1 MQLDAGRAAV
11 TGAIAP
17 LNDFNLWV
25 RDSFLVI
32 VLLVLGAILLTR
44 LAGWVRDKIMAHIDA
59 RATETDELVRSEG
72 AKHRQVVAQV
82 VTWSALAVIYVVT
95 AVRIVQ
101 ELGVPLAG
109 LVAPAALLSAALGF
123 GLQRFVQDIG
133 AGFFITGER
142 QYGFGDVVTIATAG
156 VTQPVTGTVEDV
168 TLRVTRLRTVSG
180 EVITTPNGQII
191 QVTNLSR
198 DWARAVIDVPVPAA
212 VDVSHVTDI
221 LRQVGEEAYSDDRLR
236 KMMLDPPTVMS
247 TRSRCAWWRGRSR
260 AFSSRSAASSGRG
273 SPRPSAVKA
282 SSSPPSSTPAAPPGA
297 PHELQ
302 GQAPPHV
309 DPGADRAVHRRVC
322 PLPVGARTPGH
333 GIARAGPQPNGDAP
347 ARTNANP
354 HPHAAAYEPF
364 AHAVADQPVTV
375 PDAVRAGRL
384 AVDGIA
390 ASERAGISRAVG
402 DVGPAV
408 RPAG

>member
-1 MQLDAGRAAV
+1 M

-17 LNDFNLWV
+17 LDDFNLWV
-25 RDSFLVI
+25 RNNLPVI

-44 LAGWVRDKIMAHIDA
+44 LAAWTRDKIMARIEA

-82 VTWSALAVIYVVT
+82 VTWSVLAVIYVVT

-156 VTQPVTGTVEDV
+156 VGQPVTGTVEDV

-180 EVITTPNGQII
+180 EVITTPNGNII

-198 DWARAVIDVPVPAA
+198 DWARAVIDVPVPAT
-212 VDVSHVTDI
+212 VDVSHVNDI
-221 LRQVGEEAYSDDRLR
+221 LRRVGEEAYSDDRLR
-236 KMMLDPPTVMS
+236 KMMLDPPTVMGVEKIEVD
-247 TRSRCAWWRGRSR
+247 T
-260 AFSSRSAASSGRG
+260 FSVRM
-273 SPRPSAVKA
+273 V
-282 SSSPPSSTPAAPPGA
+282 
-297 PHELQ
+297 
-302 GQAPPHV
+302 
-309 DPGADRAVHRRVC
+309 
-322 PLPVGARTPGH
+322 ARTLPGIQFEVGRELRARVASAFRRE
-333 GIARAGPQPNGDAP
+333 GILVSAELDTGRATGG
-347 ARTNANP
+347 
-354 HPHAAAYEPF
+354 
-364 AHAVADQPVTV
+364 
-375 PDAVRAGRL
+375 
-384 AVDGIA
+384 
-390 ASERAGISRAVG
+390 AS
-402 DVGPAV
+402 
-408 RPAG
+408 